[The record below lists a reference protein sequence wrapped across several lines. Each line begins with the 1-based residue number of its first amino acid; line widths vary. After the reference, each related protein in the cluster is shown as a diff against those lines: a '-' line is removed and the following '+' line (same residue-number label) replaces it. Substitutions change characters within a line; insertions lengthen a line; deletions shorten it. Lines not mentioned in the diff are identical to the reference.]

1 MFELFIQFY
10 YFSYA
15 ELVPKFRNEPIPNVI
30 IATRS
35 LRALAEGVE
44 ILAISTI
51 SRIRA
56 ITATRLVMRLTIRTA
71 LAATIIQPL
80 LLLRPPPLTISRC

>member
-15 ELVPKFRNEPIPNVI
+15 ELVPKFRNEPILNVI

-44 ILAISTI
+44 IRAISTI
-51 SRIRA
+51 NRIRA
-56 ITATRLVMRLTIRTA
+56 ITATRLVMRHTIRTA
-71 LAATIIQPL
+71 VAATIIRPL
-80 LLLRPPPLTISRC
+80 LLRPPPPLTISRC